1 MRLRT
6 LARTALGALV
16 AGLVLAG
23 CASIRPE
30 PAAPPRPPVDG
41 ALIGSEE
48 RGIASWYG
56 PQHQGKRTASGERFD
71 MARLTAAHPRLPLG
85 TRVEVTNLRNGRTVE
100 VTINDRGPTVDGRII
115 DLSWAAARAIDLV
128 ERGVVP
134 VRVRVLSVP

>member
-1 MRLRT
+1 
-6 LARTALGALV
+6 
-16 AGLVLAG
+16 
-23 CASIRPE
+23 
-30 PAAPPRPPVDG
+30 
-41 ALIGSEE
+41 
-48 RGIASWYG
+48 
-56 PQHQGKRTASGERFD
+56 

-85 TRVEVTNLRNGRTVE
+85 TRVEVTNLRNGRAVE